1 MTKVC
6 SKCKQEK
13 ELEKFHK
20 NKFEKSGLH
29 HYCKS
34 CNKIQKKNSYNYE
47 KSKILRISNKYNL
60 STQQV
65 EELYISQ
72 NKKCKICNIEYL
84 MISKHYGLYIDHCH
98 KTGKVRGLLCASC
111 NKLLG
116 DCKDSIEILKSS
128 ILYLTESIKI
138 L

>member
-20 NKFEKSGLH
+20 NKLGKYGLH

-34 CNKIQKKNSYNYE
+34 CNSIQKKKSYNYE
-47 KSKILRISNKYNL
+47 KSKVLRISNKYNL
-60 STQQV
+60 TRHQV

-72 NKKCKICNIEYL
+72 NKKCKICNIESL
-84 MISKHYGLYIDHCH
+84 MISKHKGLYIDHCH

-128 ILYLTESIKI
+128 ILYLTESIQK